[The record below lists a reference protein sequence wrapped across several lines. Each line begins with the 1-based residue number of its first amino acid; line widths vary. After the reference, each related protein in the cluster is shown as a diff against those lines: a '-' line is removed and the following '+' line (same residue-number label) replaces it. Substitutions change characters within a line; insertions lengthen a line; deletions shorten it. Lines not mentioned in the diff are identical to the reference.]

1 MGTPSAPMDIVFV
14 SPEVAPFSKVGG
26 LADVVA
32 ALPKALRALGHKVT
46 VLSLRYGSIDP
57 QTHALARRLTR
68 LKVPMGDEIVEAELY
83 EGRLVSGVNVVLLG
97 APGISDRPGV
107 YGEGADPY
115 PDNDRRFGF
124 LARAAVEWM
133 RVQPKAP
140 DIAHLHD
147 WTTGLVPLLLREDK
161 DPKLAGV
168 KTVFTLHNLAHQGIF
183 PAASL
188 AALGIPA
195 SYAGVGGL
203 EFWGEVSWMKSA
215 AMFSDRFVTVS
226 PSYAKE
232 ILTTAGG
239 VRMDGVLRA
248 HVDGLVGILNGI
260 DPAVWNPSTDPH
272 LAARFDA
279 HDASAKARCKTDLQ
293 QRAGLPVRPDTPV
306 LGMVARWDR
315 QKGVDLLLD
324 VSARLLRQD
333 VQLVLQG
340 SGNTALMEAVAT
352 LARELPE
359 KVSFTRDYD
368 DAHAHRIYGGS
379 DFFLMPS
386 RFEPCG
392 LSHLYAMRYGS
403 VPVVHDTG
411 GLRDTV
417 LDCDPALR
425 SGTGFLFTEAT
436 GDGFYG
442 GVSRGLAAYKN
453 AEGFAALR
461 RRVMRQEWSW
471 DRSARRYQGI
481 YTELVPAKA
490 DETLSASP
498 D

>member
-1 MGTPSAPMDIVFV
+1 MDIVFV

-46 VLSLRYGSIDP
+46 VLSLRYGSVDP
-57 QTHALARRLTR
+57 QTHALARRLTK
-68 LKVPMGDEIVEAELY
+68 LKVPLGDEVVEAELY
-83 EGRLVSGVNVVLLG
+83 EARLVSGVNVCLIG

-107 YGEGADPY
+107 YGENGEAY
-115 PDNDRRFGF
+115 PDNARRFGF

-133 RVQPKAP
+133 RAQPRCP

-147 WTTGLVPLLLREDK
+147 WTTGLVPLFLREDK
-161 DPKLAGV
+161 DPKLANV

-183 PAASL
+183 PASTL
-188 AALGIPA
+188 KELGIPM
-195 SYAGVGGL
+195 SYAAVSGL
-203 EFWGEVSWMKSA
+203 EFWGEVSWMKAA

-239 VRMDGVLRA
+239 VRMDGVLRTHA
-248 HVDGLVGILNGI
+248 KGLVGILNGI
-260 DPAVWNPSTDPH
+260 DPAVWNPSTDPN
-272 LAARFDA
+272 LIARYDA
-279 HDASAKARCKTDLQ
+279 HDATAKARCKTDLQ
-293 QRAGLPVRPDTPV
+293 QRVGLPVRPETPV
-306 LGMVARWDR
+306 LGMVARLDL

-324 VSARLLRQD
+324 VADRLLRQD

-340 SGNTALMEAVAT
+340 SGNARLVEAASA
-352 LARELPE
+352 LARDLPE
-359 KVSFTRDYD
+359 KVAFTADYND
-368 DAHAHRIYGGS
+368 TLAHRIYGGA
-379 DFFLMPS
+379 DLFLMPS

-392 LSHLYAMRYGS
+392 LTHLYAMRYGA

-417 LDCDPALR
+417 VDCDPALR
-425 SGTGFLFTEAT
+425 SGTGFLFGDAT
-436 GDGFYG
+436 AESFYG
-442 GVSRGLAAYKN
+442 GVSRALTAYQN
-453 AEGFAALR
+453 ADGFTALR

-481 YTELVPAKA
+481 YAELTPRSA
-490 DETLSASP
+490 DETAATV
-498 D
+498 

>member
-1 MGTPSAPMDIVFV
+1 MDIVFV
-14 SPEVAPFSKVGG
+14 SPEVAPYSKVGG

-68 LKVPMGDEIVEAELY
+68 LKVPMGDETVEVELY
-83 EGRLVSGVNVVLLG
+83 EGRLVSGVNVTFFG
-97 APGISDRPGV
+97 AAGISDRPGV
-107 YGEGADPY
+107 YGEGGDAY
-115 PDNDRRFGF
+115 LDNDRRFGL
-124 LARAAVEWM
+124 LAKAAVEWM
-133 RVQPKAP
+133 RAQPKAP
-140 DIAHLHD
+140 DIVHLHD
-147 WTTGLVPLLLREDK
+147 WTTGLIPLLLRESD
-161 DPKLAGV
+161 DPKLAQV

-183 PAASL
+183 PPTSL
-188 AALGIPA
+188 ATLGLSPQH
-195 SYAGVGGL
+195 AGVAGL
-203 EFWGEVSWMKSA
+203 EFWGQVSWMKSA
-215 AMFSDRFVTVS
+215 AMHSDRFVTVS

-239 VRMDGVLRA
+239 ARMDGVLRA
-248 HVDGLVGILNGI
+248 HAKGLVGILNGI
-260 DPAVWNPSTDPH
+260 DPAVWNPATDPH
-272 LAARFDA
+272 LATRYDA

-293 QRAGLPVRPDTPV
+293 QRVGLPVRPNTPV
-306 LGMVARWDR
+306 LGMVARLDL
-315 QKGVDLLLD
+315 QKGIDLLLD
-324 VSARLLRQD
+324 VSTRLLRQD

-340 SGNTALMEAVAT
+340 SGNAGLVEAAAN

-359 KVSFTRDYD
+359 KVAFTAEYD

-417 LDCDPALR
+417 VDCDPSLR
-425 SGTGFLFTEAT
+425 TGTGFLFTEAS
-436 GDGFYG
+436 GDGFYS
-442 GVSRGLAAYKN
+442 GVSRALAAYQN
-453 AEGFAALR
+453 EAGFAALR

-471 DRSARRYQGI
+471 DRSARRYLGI
-481 YTELVPAKA
+481 YTELVPARSEEA
-490 DETLSASP
+490 LAASP
-498 D
+498 E

>member
-1 MGTPSAPMDIVFV
+1 MDIVFV
-14 SPEVAPFSKVGG
+14 SPEIAPYSKVGG
-26 LADVVA
+26 LADAVA

-57 QTHALARRLTR
+57 NAHALARRLTK
-68 LKVPMGDEIVEAELY
+68 LKVPVGAEVIEAELY
-83 EGRLVSGVNVVLLG
+83 EGRLVSGVNVCLLG

-107 YGEGADPY
+107 YGEDGGVY
-115 PDNDRRFGF
+115 PDNHKRFAF

-147 WTTGLVPLLLREDK
+147 WTTALVPLLLKLDA

-188 AALGIPA
+188 AEVGVPAEHGGID
-195 SYAGVGGL
+195 GM
-203 EFWGEVSWMKSA
+203 EFYGEVSWLKA
-215 AMFSDRFVTVS
+215 AILHSDRFVTVS

-232 ILTTAGG
+232 ITTPAGG
-239 VRMDGVLRA
+239 MRMDGVLRA
-248 HVDGLVGILNGI
+248 HAKGLVGILNGI
-260 DPAVWNPSTDPH
+260 DPAIWNPATDPH
-272 LAARFDA
+272 LVARNDA
-279 HDASAKARCKTDLQ
+279 EDATTKARCKTDLQ
-293 QRAGLPVRPDTPV
+293 QCTGLPIRPETPV
-306 LGMVARWDR
+306 LGMVARFDP

-324 VSARLLRQD
+324 AAVQLLRQD
-333 VQLVLQG
+333 VQVVLQG
-340 SGNTALMEAVAT
+340 SGHAKLVEGAQA

-359 KVSFTRDYD
+359 KVFFTADYD
-368 DAHAHRIYGGS
+368 DALAHRIYAGS
-379 DFFLMPS
+379 DIFLMPS

-392 LSHLYAMRYGS
+392 LAHLYAMRYGA

-417 LDCDPALR
+417 VDCDPALR
-425 SGTGFLFTEAT
+425 TGTGFLFGDATTES
-436 GDGFYG
+436 FYG
-442 GVSRGLAAYKN
+442 AVTRALTAYQSPAA
-453 AEGFAALR
+453 FTALR

-481 YTELVPAKA
+481 YAELAPAGEVTA
-490 DETLSASP
+490 APLA
-498 D
+498 